1 MSLMEETLRI
11 GTALPRAGDAFEE
24 LAWYCVR
31 SRQKQE
37 HIAAASLRREG
48 LEVMNPR
55 IRFRRATVRGPVWF
69 IESMFPGYL
78 FARFGF
84 KRTLERVRYAFGVVD
99 VVHFAHFWPVVP
111 VETINALREIVGEE
125 EVRLVEPALKPGD
138 EVEVASGA
146 FAGLHGVV
154 TRVMPAHDRV
164 AVLMEF
170 LGRQTTVELPL
181 GGVSHGGPRYVLPAA

>member
-55 IRFRRATVRGPVWF
+55 IRFRRATVRGPIWF
-69 IESMFPGYL
+69 VESMFPSYL
-78 FARFGF
+78 FARFNF
-84 KRTLERVRYAFGVVD
+84 KRSLDRVRYAFGVVD

-111 VETINALREIVGEE
+111 AETINALRELMGGEE
-125 EVRLVEPALKPGD
+125 IR
-138 EVEVASGA
+138 
-146 FAGLHGVV
+146 VV
-154 TRVMPAHDRV
+154 
-164 AVLMEF
+164 
-170 LGRQTTVELPL
+170 
-181 GGVSHGGPRYVLPAA
+181 